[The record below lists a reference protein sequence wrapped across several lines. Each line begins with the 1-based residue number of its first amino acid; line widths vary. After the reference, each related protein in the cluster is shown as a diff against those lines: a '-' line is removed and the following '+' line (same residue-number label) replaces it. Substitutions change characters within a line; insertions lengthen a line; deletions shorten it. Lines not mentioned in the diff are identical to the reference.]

1 VTYGIGVTT
10 SGVQAFRYRG
20 ERELCVPGQM
30 HILHPDE
37 THDGTHDGTA
47 ATAAGFGYRIIY
59 ADPDLISAA
68 LGRRPCRSCPGRC
81 TTTHRS
87 TYWPCS
93 TTSTNRSAA
102 QQVTS
107 AALELLAGLDR
118 YAIARQFRRAYGT
131 SPERY
136 RIFRRLDLA
145 RAAMRAGTP
154 LARAATDAGFA
165 DQSHFTRQFKRAY
178 GLTPGRWATLSRWP

>member
-1 VTYGIGVTT
+1 VRAGPDAHTA
-10 SGVQAFRYRG
+10 SGRDARR
-20 ERELCVPGQM
+20 
-30 HILHPDE
+30 
-37 THDGTHDGTA
+37 DGRHGS
-47 ATAAGFGYRIIY
+47 RI
-59 ADPDLISAA
+59 
-68 LGRRPCRSCPGRC
+68 R
-81 TTTHRS
+81 
-87 TYWPCS
+87 
-93 TTSTNRSAA
+93 
-102 QQVTS
+102 
-107 AALELLAGLDR
+107 AGLDR